1 MITQLQ
7 GKKKNELQKKKEKS
21 ENKTQMK
28 RDSIWSQSTEETEEE
43 IEGRNK
49 QQYRNQET
57 TSTEDLKV

>member
-7 GKKKNELQKKKEKS
+7 ERKFELQRKKEKS

-49 QQYRNQET
+49 QQCRNN
-57 TSTEDLKV
+57 KY

>member
-7 GKKKNELQKKKEKS
+7 ERKFELQRKKEKS

-28 RDSIWSQSTEETEEE
+28 RDSIWSQSTEETQEQ

>member
-7 GKKKNELQKKKEKS
+7 GRKFELQRKKEKS

-28 RDSIWSQSTEETEEE
+28 RESIWSQITEETEEE

-49 QQYRNQET
+49 LHYRNQET
-57 TSTEDLKV
+57 ASTADLKV

>member
-7 GKKKNELQKKKEKS
+7 GRKFELQRKKEKS

-28 RDSIWSQSTEETEEE
+28 RDSIWSQSTEETQEQ